1 MRAIDV
7 HAHPGTKEWYAAMS
21 KYNQAFIDYYKVTPT
36 IKTEE
41 EMTQEYRDV
50 DVKVMMIAWDAE
62 AKTGL
67 PTISNDFIAKL
78 TERYPDVYL
87 PGWAMVDPWKGEKA
101 IQEIERAIK
110 ELGLVGVKFQQVAQ
124 AFFPNDRRFYP
135 IYETCAALKVPVMFH
150 TGTTGLAAGMPGAM
164 GFHLKY
170 TRPIP
175 YIDDVAADFPN
186 LTIVGA
192 HPSWPWQDE
201 MIAVVL
207 SKGNVVMELSGWA
220 PRYFPEQ
227 LQREVNGRLQDRVMF
242 GSDYPVIS
250 PLRWLEEFEHG
261 GYRPEVVE
269 KVFYKNAIRIFDL
282 KL

>member
-7 HAHPGTKEWYAAMS
+7 HAHPGTAGWYNALS
-21 KYNQAFIDYYKVTPT
+21 KYNEAIAKHYGAKVVV
-36 IKTEE
+36 KTDE
-41 EMTQEYRDV
+41 EMTQDYRDL

-67 PTISNDFIAKL
+67 PTIPNDYIAGL
-78 TERYPDVYL
+78 TERWPDVYL

-124 AFFPNDRRFYP
+124 EFFPNDRRFYP
-135 IYETCAALKVPVMFH
+135 IWETCAALGVPVMFH
-150 TGTTGLAAGMPGAM
+150 TGTTGLAAGTPGAM

-170 TRPIP
+170 TKPIP
-175 YIDDVAADFPN
+175 YIDDVAADFPK
-186 LTIVGA
+186 LKIIAA

-201 MIAVVL
+201 MIAVVI
-207 SKGNVVMELSGWA
+207 SKGNVFMELSGWA

-227 LQREVNGRLQDRVMF
+227 LKREVNGRLQDRVMF
-242 GSDYPVIS
+242 GSDYPIIDVK
-250 PLRWLEEFEHG
+250 RWLDEFEND
-261 GYRPEVVE
+261 GYKPAVIE
-269 KVFYKNAIRIFDL
+269 KVFYQNAIRIFDL